1 MFDVVPCVGNC
12 VADAICAG
20 VRSAYV
26 VCTVSIPNTA
36 LLSDR
41 TLSGY
46 RGKSAKPSY
55 SRV

>member
-36 LLSDR
+36 LISDR